1 MPRILIVDDDPDIRR
16 LLCDYLSQDGME
28 VVEAGDGPSALAAF
42 RRSGPDLI
50 ILDVMMPGFD
60 GLEVCR
66 RVRTESPVPVIFL
79 TGKADEVDQLLGFGF
94 GADDYVTK
102 PFSPRTLVAR
112 VKALLRR
119 ASPPGQH
126 ALLSRI
132 AFGGLVMDTG
142 AFTITL
148 EGGAVDLTS
157 KEFLLLKYLMER
169 PGRVLTK
176 RQLVTGA
183 WNEEYLGDDSV
194 LMVHL
199 SHLRQKLN
207 DDPNVPRWI
216 RTVRGVGYKFSPGGE
231 A

>member
-16 LLCDYLSQDGME
+16 LLCDYLAQDGLE
-28 VVEAGDGPSALAAF
+28 VVEAKDGPSALDAF
-42 RRSGPDLI
+42 HRSSPDLI

-60 GLEVCR
+60 GMEVCR
-66 RVRTESPVPVIFL
+66 RIRMESPAPIIFL

-119 ASPPGQH
+119 SAGPQSLPARMVSG
-126 ALLSRI
+126 S
-132 AFGGLVMDTG
+132 LVMDTG
-142 AFTITL
+142 AFTVTL
-148 EGGAVDLTS
+148 DGAAVDLTS

-207 DDPNVPRWI
+207 DDPNDPRWI

-231 A
+231 V